1 MIHAVIVQDMLNIDT
16 ETSIYENGFFRKKL
30 ENFDLTSLINNV
42 KNIQTNSED
51 QILGYSTDIYDDLEG
66 SSKVQLK
73 KLADH
78 LMSYKVIKKYLKFPC
93 LLKIRVLKAKF
104 NEEALKNPSR
114 AMLWHRDL
122 DDMFSQIKIIL
133 PLNVNKT
140 NNGAFSVASK
150 KIASR
155 DTILIDKKLQNELEL
170 SNNTYRIV
178 DKLKVSDS
186 TFRKYYKDYIY
197 EHEGDSTDLLF
208 VDTNR
213 CYHKGGQI
221 IDKDLERHIIH
232 FHIGTPTNIFH
243 PIILSSKDN
252 VLNYFYSIFAK
263 SVRLFMKINFFLLN
277 KKINSKKRI
286 LD

>member
-1 MIHAVIVQDMLNIDT
+1 MSKILDINK
-16 ETSIYENGFFRKKL
+16 ETSLYENGFYKIKL

-42 KNIQTNSED
+42 KDIQTNSED
-51 QILGYSTDIYDDLEG
+51 QILGYSTDVHDHLNE

-73 KLADH
+73 KLADQ
-78 LMSYKVIKKYLKFPC
+78 LMNYKIIKKYLKFPC

-104 NEEALKNPSR
+104 NEVALKNPAR

-133 PLNVNKT
+133 PLNMNKT

-155 DTILIDKKLQNELEL
+155 DTMLVDKKLQNELE
-170 SNNTYRIV
+170 STDNKYRII
-178 DKLKVSDS
+178 DRLKVSDT
-186 TFRKYYKDYIY
+186 TFRKYYNDYIY
-197 EHEGDSTDLLF
+197 EHKGDSTDLLF

-221 IDKDLERHIIH
+221 LVEDLERHIIH

-243 PIILSSKDN
+243 PMIQSKKN
-252 VLNYFYSIFAK
+252 NLLKYLYSYFARFIRSI
-263 SVRLFMKINFFLLN
+263 MKISFYLLN
-277 KKINSKKRI
+277 KKINSKKRL